1 MTAQRGGDLV
11 AIRHGETEW
20 SRTGRHTGRT
30 DVALNEAGRRAAKA
44 IGRALSTIE
53 ISRALSSPL
62 QRARD
67 TGELAG
73 FADRLEIDPDLVEWD
88 YGEYEGLTPDQIQ
101 QRAPGWLIFVDG
113 CPGGE
118 RPADVEVR
126 VDRVIAK
133 VRGTPGRVAV
143 FAHGH
148 LLRVLAA
155 RWIELPLIAASH
167 FMLDTAT
174 LTELAYYRG
183 IPAIRRWNVPV
194 LEERTTS

>member
-1 MTAQRGGDLV
+1 MTARGGGELF

-20 SRTGRHTGRT
+20 SRSGRHTGRT
-30 DVALNEAGRRAAKA
+30 DIPLNEAGRRAAKA

-67 TGELAG
+67 TCELAG
-73 FADRLEIDPDLVEWD
+73 LADRMDIDPDLVEWD
-88 YGEYEGLTPDQIQ
+88 YGDYEGLTPEEIQ
-101 QRAPGWLIFVDG
+101 RRAPGWLIFVDG

-118 RPADVEVR
+118 RPAEVKER
-126 VDRVIAK
+126 VDRVIAR
-133 VRGTPGRVAV
+133 VRATSGRVAV

-148 LLRVLAA
+148 LLRALTA
-155 RWIELPLIAASH
+155 RWIELPLTAACH
-167 FMLDTAT
+167 FLLDTAT

-183 IPAIRRWNVPV
+183 IPALRRWNVPV
-194 LEERTTS
+194 FEGR

>member
-11 AIRHGETEW
+11 AIRHGETDW

-30 DVALNEAGRRAAKA
+30 DIPLNDEGRRAAKA

-53 ISRALSSPL
+53 FSRALSSPL
-62 QRARD
+62 ERARM
-67 TGELAG
+67 TCELAG
-73 FADRLEIDPDLVEWD
+73 FADQMEIDPDLVEWD

-101 QRAPGWLIFVDG
+101 QRAPSWLIFVDG

-118 RPADVEVR
+118 RPAEVQAR

-155 RWIELPLIAASH
+155 RWIELPLTAATR
-167 FMLDTAT
+167 FLLDTAT
-174 LTELAYYRG
+174 LTTLTYYRS
-183 IPAIRRWNVPV
+183 IPAIRCWNVPV
-194 LEERTTS
+194 LEGRTIS